1 MKQQLVASLVLC
13 TLVGCSA
20 SPTAP
25 STPSTPQQTQYT
37 LSAVASP
44 SVGGSVALS
53 PSQAQFASGTSVSL
67 TATAA
72 AGYQFS
78 AWQGDLTGS
87 TNPGAVV
94 TNTNKTVTAVFT
106 ATQQQPGL
114 YTLAV
119 YTFPQD
125 AGSVRISPDQA
136 EHNSGTTVTLTAS
149 AAPGYRFLQWEGDAY
164 GFDNPTSVVMN
175 ANSTATATFVSIQVQ
190 PAARSSASTVAAGV
204 DTPERRFGGVTG
216 TARLRLR

>member
-1 MKQQLVASLVLC
+1 MKQLLVSSLILCSLVA
-13 TLVGCSA
+13 CSD

-25 STPSTPQQTQYT
+25 SPPQQTQYT

-44 SVGGSVALS
+44 SVGGSVAVS
-53 PSQAQFASGTSVSL
+53 PSQTQFASGTSVSL

-78 AWQGDLTGS
+78 SWQGDLTGS
-87 TNPGAVV
+87 TNPTAVV

-114 YTLAV
+114 YTLLV
-119 YTFPQD
+119 YAFPQD
-125 AGSVRISPDQA
+125 AGSVGVSPNQA
-136 EHNSGTTVTLTAS
+136 EHSSGTTVTLTAS

-164 GFDNPTSVVMN
+164 GSVNPTSVVMD
-175 ANSTATATFVSIQVQ
+175 ANYTVTATFVSIQEQ
-190 PAARSSASTVAAGV
+190 RMARNSAMTVAEGIDPA
-204 DTPERRFGGVTG
+204 PP
-216 TARLRLR
+216 TARPPLRSN